1 MMTTPSE
8 RSRAVIQTEAFLKE
22 LSRDASLPEKV
33 RRDAKFL
40 LRNFPGKSD
49 VLLAGQLE
57 EQAVTLPIPFLFPVF
72 SSSIA
77 E

>member
-1 MMTTPSE
+1 MTTPSE

-22 LSRDASLPEKV
+22 LSRDVSLPEKV

-40 LRNFPGKSD
+40 LRHFPSRSD
-49 VLLAGQLE
+49 VILAGRLE
-57 EQAVTLPIPFLFPVF
+57 EEAVTLPIPFPFPVF

>member
-1 MMTTPSE
+1 MTTPSE

-22 LSRDASLPEKV
+22 LSKDASLPEKV

-40 LRNFPGKSD
+40 LRHFPARSD
-49 VLLAGQLE
+49 VILAGQLE
-57 EQAVTLPIPFLFPVF
+57 EEAVTLPIPFLFPVF
-72 SSSIA
+72 SSSIV